1 MVANAAVVAPVD
13 FITDDHIDGWQ
24 KTFDVNLKGH
34 LLCYKC
40 DVTPPYTLG
49 LLTIFLDSL
58 PSR

>member
-40 DVTPPYTLG
+40 GLAPPSALG
-49 LLTIFLDSL
+49 SLTIFLGLL